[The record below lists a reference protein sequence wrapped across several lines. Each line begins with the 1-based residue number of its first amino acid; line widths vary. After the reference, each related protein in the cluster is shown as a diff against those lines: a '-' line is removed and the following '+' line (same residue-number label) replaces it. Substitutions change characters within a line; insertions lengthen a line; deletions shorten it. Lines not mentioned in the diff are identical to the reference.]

1 MGKKFKIG
9 NAMGPQ
15 GPQGERGP
23 QGIKGDIGPVGPQGP
38 AGLEGPRGAQGV
50 QGEIGPQGPKGDPGA
65 VGPQGPK
72 GETGSQGPQGPKGEK
87 GDTVSVCGKTA
98 DAAGNIALAA
108 ADLNAEP
115 EISTS
120 TEKAAPADAD
130 AFVLKDSADGGK
142 KKTWAISRFM
152 AWLKGLFYTK
162 SEVDASLLNKAAVG
176 TVLPVTSAGV
186 TPAAGLDANDFVMG
200 KMYCT
205 SSASET
211 STVANRPEDNLGS
224 STIFTLP
231 SNARRNADS
240 DNWCVQ
246 FWIARWNLRAFF
258 RHKDGATNGWGAWR
272 EFAMSTP
279 PQEYDLPLAA
289 GWTAYA
295 QATYCKDQF
304 GRVHIDAEVRKSTA
318 LVAGETIATLPVG
331 YRPKKVISTWGF
343 SLCNS
348 STFVGVSLL
357 IETTGVIRVTSNT
370 HLCNVGAYV
379 PNYTI
384 TIDRSFLAA

>member
-23 QGIKGDIGPVGPQGP
+23 QGIQGIKGDTGPVGPQGP
-38 AGLEGPRGAQGV
+38 AGLEGSRGAQGV

-108 ADLNAEP
+108 ADLNAES

-162 SEVDASLLNKAAVG
+162 SEVDASLLNKVNVPQAIPANSDLNVCRTAGMYYVG
-176 TVLPVTSAGV
+176 ENGSSALNTPTITSAFSLFIEKNNAWGDGV
-186 TPAAGLDANDFVMG
+186 KQTFTPFTSPESYCRVYCNGTWSKWELAA
-200 KMYCT
+200 T
-205 SSASET
+205 
-211 STVANRPEDNLGS
+211 
-224 STIFTLP
+224 
-231 SNARRNADS
+231 
-240 DNWCVQ
+240 
-246 FWIARWNLRAFF
+246 
-258 RHKDGATNGWGAWR
+258 ATQ
-272 EFAMSTP
+272 
-279 PQEYDLPLAA
+279 PQWYDLPLEA
-289 GWTAYA
+289 GWAKTADVKYG
-295 QATYCKDQF
+295 KD
-304 GRVHIDAEVRKSTA
+304 GAGKGYLVGVVNKASAPLSAENILR
-318 LVAGETIATLPVG
+318 LPEG
-331 YRPKKVISTWGF
+331 YRPQIQWPVLLTSGSGSGGVPWSTYGYLQSDGYLRF
-343 SLCNS
+343 NGGALPSGYSPNQGIA
-348 STFVGVSLL
+348 FVA
-357 IETTGVIRVTSNT
+357 EFPT
-370 HLCNVGAYV
+370 A
-379 PNYTI
+379 
-384 TIDRSFLAA
+384 